1 MILSDDELRTFV
13 KTISPMVSK
22 ITPFARLELD
32 PTTNKKLSFFSS
44 TEIPVS
50 MLQSLDELIT
60 KEYAQYCGR
69 LSEMKRGRRLHLNSR
84 IRYELESL
92 VRKTLPFTST
102 NGGGPVEVIVTYEFE
117 QKQKDVQMFIP
128 GGYKDPLFGLW
139 LYRKIDTCKISTDTG
154 QVRLRLKHKKT
165 AEYKK
170 YQKAYSD
177 YRHILMGRIMQFL
190 KTYSYLGLLERAK
203 DESYITNGKEHD
215 VYILNPDTYISQN
228 RIKRSQSS
236 KWAKKRF
243 AIKSTDK
250 LTEVI
255 GADILA
261 KGYNA
266 FRLFQRL
273 KKNKLFISQLENW
286 RHSLWVPDGVMCRKG
301 WEQCMDIAQV

>member
-1 MILSDDELRTFV
+1 
-13 KTISPMVSK
+13 MVSK
-22 ITPFARLELD
+22 IAPSARLELD
-32 PTTNKKLSFFSS
+32 PTTNKKISLFSS
-44 TEIPVS
+44 TQIRVS
-50 MLQSLDELIT
+50 KLKSLDKFIT
-60 KEYAQYCGR
+60 REYTQYCGR
-69 LSEMKRGRRLHLNSR
+69 LSEMERVKREHLKSR
-84 IRYELESL
+84 IRCELESL
-92 VRKTLPFTST
+92 VGKTLPYTSIT
-102 NGGGPVEVIVTYEFE
+102 SCGPVEVIVMYEYE
-117 QKQKDVQMFIP
+117 QRQKEIRIKIP
-128 GGYKDPLFGLW
+128 GGYIDSIFGLW

-154 QVRLRLKHKKT
+154 QIRLRLRLKHKKT
-165 AEYKK
+165 ANYRK

-190 KTYSYLGLLERAK
+190 RTYSYLGLLKRAK

-215 VYILNPDTYISQN
+215 VYVLNPDTYISQN

-243 AIKSTDK
+243 AIKSTDHK
-250 LTEVI
+250 TEVI

-286 RHSLWVPDGVMCRKG
+286 RHSLWVPDGVMCRRG